1 MQTNGNI
8 LLITV
13 VTKKYFEFI
22 HTTDGANGIAHSIT
36 QNLLVSVIQNKY
48 TVHWELL
55 SSRSS
60 MESVI
65 MNAFIKGD
73 GLSPLIGTSVRGSNP
88 IPFRLCHCVLSGGW
102 RSDHCNMATYSDQNR
117 KQKIA
122 VHCYTNPFSGKGTGI
137 WLDLFCA
144 QHSCKGWDTIYS
156 AIILKFS

>member
-60 MESVI
+60 MEGVI

-73 GLSPLIGTSVRGSNP
+73 GLSPLIGTSVRGSNS

-102 RSDHCNMATYSDQNR
+102 RSDHCNMGTYSDQNR
-117 KQKIA
+117 KQKSLFTAIRIHFQA
-122 VHCYTNPFSGKGTGI
+122 KEQAFGWTCSVLSTVVRDGTQ
-137 WLDLFCA
+137 F
-144 QHSCKGWDTIYS
+144 
-156 AIILKFS
+156 ILP